1 MPATEIRPWR
11 LVLLFSGVF
20 MLTAYMPHP
29 NLGESLPKSIGNWLH
44 DSADESVVSSES

>member
-1 MPATEIRPWR
+1 MSTTEVRPWR

-29 NLGESLPKSIGNWLH
+29 NLEKSLPESIGNWLQGDPDKTVMH
-44 DSADESVVSSES
+44 SEV